1 MIPWMVHMFY
11 NRSDWCVHIIRTAK
25 RIAVAHVFNYL
36 LPKVQRLLAKDNSH
50 MQLFATQLV

>member
-1 MIPWMVHMFY
+1 MSILSEQLF
-11 NRSDWCVHIIRTAK
+11 SLCK
-25 RIAVAHVFNYL
+25 RIAVAHVFKYLFLHCL